1 MSEVSPVFSV
11 IIPHLN
17 QPEGLEKC
25 LASLA
30 NQNIS
35 REAFEVIVVDNG
47 SSCTVDSVVFR
58 HSGTRLLQEL
68 TPGPGPAR
76 NCGARAARGAI
87 FAFIDADCRADPDW
101 LRVAEETLGRS
112 AQGTILGG
120 DVRIISDGASA
131 NSGIEAYERVFGFR
145 FRLYV
150 EQHGYSGTGNLIVR
164 RTDFEKVGPFVGIS
178 FAEDVEWGGRARRQG
193 FAFRYVPELV
203 VYHPARNSIRELHA
217 KWDRH
222 IAHELTAVRQGAGW
236 QLRWIARA
244 FAIIGSPLIDLFR
257 PLTSR
262 QIHGVAARI
271 GAVGVLFNIRVY
283 RGTKMLASLLG
294 SKEILWNRDQ
304 APVPFWANQERSPA
318 EPVMG
323 RPSGAVQNSPLVNYA
338 LRGLATCWLSDEGRW
353 SHCYHLDG
361 RNPPNESVRQSDIF
375 YTLNVLLGLSRVAA
389 VPETIDVKAILDL
402 NASNLTRSPVQKYAF
417 GMALWAS
424 AELGIPLPDTAVAE
438 ILRLLNDRRAWLSFT
453 AQDLGMILAGVA
465 SQAKYEPALWSP
477 FAHELFR
484 HLVERYYCMSGL
496 FFNNVLHLRRR
507 YTSFATHT
515 YLTLACYL
523 YGERFARQDAI
534 DLANAC
540 VRKLIELQGP
550 NGEWPWFFDTRK
562 GVVVD
567 FYEVYSVHQYG
578 MAPAF
583 LEFAERN
590 GVREAREAIN
600 RSFGWVLGK
609 NQLNRRMLV
618 PDLGLTIRSQYRS
631 REQNTKMFRLFRS
644 LSSSLTSSGESTLA
658 KPQDVRLRLEC
669 RSYEL
674 GWMLWAFARRSD
686 VRELTQHPIFQD
698 PDPTHGAR
706 ANCAETSQIADKD
719 MLSR

>member
-1 MSEVSPVFSV
+1 MSEASPVFSV

-30 NQNIS
+30 KQS
-35 REAFEVIVVDNG
+35 LSGDAVEVIVVDNG
-47 SSCTVDSVVFR
+47 SSHSVEPEVSR
-58 HSGTRLLQEL
+58 HPGMRLLQEL

-76 NCGARAARGAI
+76 NCGARAAKGAI
-87 FAFIDADCRADPDW
+87 LAFIDADCRAHPEW
-101 LRVAEETLGRS
+101 LRVASETLQRS
-112 AQGTILGG
+112 APGTILGG
-120 DVRIISDGASA
+120 DVRIISDGEGAS
-131 NSGIEAYERVFGFR
+131 SGIEAYERVFGFR

-164 RTDFEKVGPFVGIS
+164 RSDFEKVGPFVGIA

-193 FAFRYVPELV
+193 FTFRYVPELV

-222 IAHELTAVRQGAGW
+222 IGHELTAARQGGGW
-236 QLRWIARA
+236 HLRWIARA
-244 FAIIGSPLIDLFR
+244 SAIMISPLIDLFR

-262 QIHGVAARI
+262 QIHGAAARL
-271 GAVGVLFNIRVY
+271 GAVGVLFNIRLY
-283 RGTKMLASLLG
+283 RGIRMLASLI
-294 SKEILWNRDQ
+294 SNKEILWNRDRAPAAIWANQ
-304 APVPFWANQERSPA
+304 VRSHLAPVPRCSTGDTP
-318 EPVMG
+318 
-323 RPSGAVQNSPLVNYA
+323 NSPLVDYA
-338 LRGLATCWLSDEGRW
+338 LRGLEKCWLPDVRRW

-361 RNPPNESVRQSDIF
+361 RDPPNESVPQSDIF
-375 YTLNVLLGLSRVAA
+375 YTLNVLLGLSGVAA
-389 VPETIDVKAILDL
+389 VPETIDVKGIFEL

-424 AELGIPLPDTAVAE
+424 AELGIRLPDTVIDN
-438 ILRLLNDRRAWLSFT
+438 ILLLLADRGAWLRFT

-465 SQAKYEPALWSP
+465 SQARCEPALWSA
-477 FAHELFR
+477 FADELFR
-484 HLVERYYCMSGL
+484 YLVERYHCSSGL

-523 YGERFARQDAI
+523 YGERFGRQDAI

-540 VRKLIELQGP
+540 VRKLIQLQGP
-550 NGEWPWFFDTRK
+550 SGEWPWFFDTK
-562 GVVVD
+562 TGVVVD

-583 LEFAERN
+583 LEFAERH
-590 GVREAREAIN
+590 GVREAREALN
-600 RSFGWVLGK
+600 RSFSWILGK
-609 NQLNRRMLV
+609 NQLNRTMLV
-618 PDLGLTIRSQYRS
+618 PELGLTIRSQYRKG
-631 REQNTKMFRLFRS
+631 ELNTKVFRMLRS
-644 LSSSLTSSGESTLA
+644 LSSLAWSGGTTLA
-658 KPQDVRLRLEC
+658 NPLDLQLRLEC

-674 GWMLWAFARRSD
+674 GWILWAFGRRSD
-686 VRELTQHPIFQD
+686 VREFTHHPFFQD
-698 PDPTHGAR
+698 SNPADGGPVKR
-706 ANCAETSQIADKD
+706 AAASQSSDQD
-719 MLSR
+719 VLSR